1 MSSKQESVNLL
12 SVPQGWTELH
22 FKCPSV
28 VVRMNNHLLINTL
41 DERTKLGCGGGGQ
54 GRGPEVGRFTP
65 AGIQWGWSPWAI
77 TLGFLALP

>member
-12 SVPQGWTELH
+12 SVPQGWSGLH

-41 DERTKLGCGGGGQ
+41 DERTRLGWGGGTG
-54 GRGPEVGRFTP
+54 VG
-65 AGIQWGWSPWAI
+65 A
-77 TLGFLALP
+77 